1 MAKIVFKED
10 EEIVVPVSTKKIV
23 NNDIMD
29 ESSDDEAPEAVS
41 TSKAK
46 DNILSK
52 VNAEKEAK
60 AK

>member
-10 EEIVVPVSTKKIV
+10 EEIIVPESTKKAV
-23 NNDIMD
+23 DNDIMD
-29 ESSDDEAPEAVS
+29 ESSDDEAPEAIS